1 MKKLECPD
9 PLVNDRFLNRFSQT
23 VGKVLLTYAEVV
35 KADFGHWVES
45 QETACI
51 LMNNIQQCRV
61 QLEKVYESMGG
72 DQSLKED
79 TKVVMH
85 DLQQMLN
92 DAIDVMAEKYS
103 VALKPPVVNKVIEV
117 NKLLHQISSN
127 SKANIESE
135 ADLILRPLMDHFETS
150 LSVYADIC
158 EKTVLKRILKELWK
172 ITMYTFEKQIVL
184 PPVSDPSALFLNL
197 SIPSNATAKLT
208 SVSQTLLSNVSSQ
221 LPNNKLLQEMS
232 KETSSMTLKNLNQRH
247 CQIMDIALD
256 AIKSYFHAGGSGLK
270 NNYLE
275 KSPEF
280 LSLQH
285 ALSLYTQSTDTLI
298 KNFVN
303 TQKSQDK
310 PAVEDSVGEL
320 SIQVD
325 LFRHPSHGEHK
336 VTVSI
341 LSANNLKWVT
351 NGTFRPFVE
360 VYIVGPLLADKK
372 RKFATK
378 SKTGVW
384 SPTFNETVTFMLGAG
399 SEPESYELHMCAK
412 DYCFG
417 RADRLIGLTV
427 LQLRDLT
434 ASTDT
439 LGLGTSGACACWCAL
454 GRRLQLDESGWTILR
469 ILSQRPSDEVARE
482 FVRLKSEARGNDD
495 SGSSA
500 SGVTATSAPSTL
512 RRSK

>member
-1 MKKLECPD
+1 MSVGNLKRGL
-9 PLVNDRFLNRFSQT
+9 ST

-135 ADLILRPLMDHFETS
+135 ADLILRPLMDHFESS

-221 LPNNKLLQEMS
+221 LPNNKLLQDEG
-232 KETSSMTLKNLNQRH
+232 
-247 CQIMDIALD
+247 D
-256 AIKSYFHAGGSGLK
+256 
-270 NNYLE
+270 
-275 KSPEF
+275 
-280 LSLQH
+280 
-285 ALSLYTQSTDTLI
+285 YT
-298 KNFVN
+298 
-303 TQKSQDK
+303 
-310 PAVEDSVGEL
+310 
-320 SIQVD
+320 
-325 LFRHPSHGEHK
+325 
-336 VTVSI
+336 
-341 LSANNLKWVT
+341 
-351 NGTFRPFVE
+351 
-360 VYIVGPLLADKK
+360 
-372 RKFATK
+372 
-378 SKTGVW
+378 
-384 SPTFNETVTFMLGAG
+384 
-399 SEPESYELHMCAK
+399 
-412 DYCFG
+412 
-417 RADRLIGLTV
+417 
-427 LQLRDLT
+427 
-434 ASTDT
+434 
-439 LGLGTSGACACWCAL
+439 
-454 GRRLQLDESGWTILR
+454 
-469 ILSQRPSDEVARE
+469 
-482 FVRLKSEARGNDD
+482 
-495 SGSSA
+495 
-500 SGVTATSAPSTL
+500 
-512 RRSK
+512 